1 MVYHR
6 TANHKGVAEMHARHR
21 RERIDIITTHPDAR
35 RVVMPDRVQKAVFRW
50 EQSRRH
56 ARVESEGQ
64 EGEQIREGQCS
75 TNGRECRVR
84 WGDVIVP
91 GDEAIGRVSTCSCPF
106 ESAGCANPTVP
117 GI

>member
-1 MVYHR
+1 MIYHR
-6 TANHKGVAEMHARHR
+6 TANHKGVAEMHAWHR
-21 RERIDIITTHPDAR
+21 RQRIDIITTHPDAC

-50 EQSRRH
+50 EQSGRH
-56 ARVESEGQ
+56 AWVESEGQ

-75 TNGRECRVR
+75 TNSCECGVR

-91 GDEAIGRVSTCSCPF
+91 GDEAIGRVSICSCLF
-106 ESAGCANPTVP
+106 ESASFANPTVP